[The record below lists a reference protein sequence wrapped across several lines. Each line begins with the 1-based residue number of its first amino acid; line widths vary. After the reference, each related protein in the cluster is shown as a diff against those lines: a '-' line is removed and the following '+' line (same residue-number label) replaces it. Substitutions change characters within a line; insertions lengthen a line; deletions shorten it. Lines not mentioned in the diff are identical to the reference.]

1 MTIRRRNV
9 SRKPKGKCQQEKKL
23 VIPVEPLEPATEGK
37 GRSQEPM
44 VLEKQSGQTG
54 YIPVALALET
64 LAEEYVEGKEGEA
77 LCRAAVRLAEESGI
91 IADYRA
97 KWDALQDDPAGSISI
112 YLFDRRQSLELIGY
126 HQSKGNKEALTREKN
141 KLRTI
146 EGRLLLSQSSPLKV
160 TSEDLEILEEF
171 IRENGF

>member
-1 MTIRRRNV
+1 MTRRRYAN
-9 SRKPKGKCQQEKKL
+9 RKLKEQNQPGNRLNDQAGL
-23 VIPVEPLEPATEGK
+23 PDLDPASKDICRET
-37 GRSQEPM
+37 PA
-44 VLEKQSGQTG
+44 LEKRAGENG
-54 YIPVALALET
+54 CIPVALVLEM
-64 LAEEYVEGKEGEA
+64 LAKEYVEGGPGEA
-77 LCRAAVRLAEESGI
+77 LGRVALRLAEESGL
-91 IADYRA
+91 IASYRA
-97 KWDALQDDPAGSISI
+97 KWDALQDDPSGSLPV

-126 HQSKGNKEALTREKN
+126 HRSKGNKEALTREKN